1 MKFFSNS
8 KVEMTISATQ
18 IAYLH
23 TCHRKLWLFSNGI
36 RMEHTSDMVAEG
48 KLIGETSYQD
58 RSAKYTELEIDG
70 VKIDFYDPKTRTIHE
85 VKKSDKVETAH
96 IAQVKYYLYIL
107 RKNGIEE
114 PQAILEYP
122 RLRQRESVFW
132 EEGDAEKIQNWIREI
147 QTLTSQ
153 DTCPP
158 LEKKPICKKCSYFD
172 FCYSGEL
179 EE

>member
-1 MKFFSNS
+1 
-8 KVEMTISATQ
+8 MTINATLINLYHVCKRQ
-18 IAYLH
+18 TWLH
-23 TCHRKLWLFSNGI
+23 ANGI

-147 QTLTSQ
+147 QAITSQ
-153 DTCPP
+153 DSCPP
-158 LEKKPICKKCSYFD
+158 LEKKPICKKCSYYD
-172 FCYSGEL
+172 FCYI

>member
-1 MKFFSNS
+1 
-8 KVEMTISATQ
+8 MTISATQ

-23 TCHRKLWLFSNGI
+23 TCYRKLWLFSNGI

-147 QTLTSQ
+147 QAITSQ
-153 DTCPP
+153 DSCPP
-158 LEKKPICKKCSYFD
+158 LEKKPICKKCSYYD
-172 FCYSGEL
+172 FCYI